1 MVLDFENIHVQYGRN
16 EILHGVDLSV
26 EKGKI
31 TGIIG
36 PNGCGKST
44 LVKTVFGIAP
54 MKEGKIFL
62 EGTDAGKMT
71 RKELA
76 EKLGYVGQDTAC
88 VFDFTVEDII
98 GMALYNKKREKA
110 SSKEIIR
117 HAMEELKITDFSG
130 RNIQTLSGGERKM
143 VFLARAVAQGVDT
156 IILDEPTNH
165 LDIRHQL
172 FLLNYLK
179 QSGKTILIV
188 IHDLRLASYY
198 CDTLYLMK
206 EGRVLSHGTPREVL
220 TREQVEKV
228 FGISGYMVERE
239 DGEADFAIDFE
250 KRIENGKTKES

>member
-1 MVLDFENIHVQYGRN
+1 
-16 EILHGVDLSV
+16 
-26 EKGKI
+26 
-31 TGIIG
+31 
-36 PNGCGKST
+36 
-44 LVKTVFGIAP
+44 
-54 MKEGKIFL
+54 
-62 EGTDAGKMT
+62 MT
-71 RKELA
+71 RKELS
-76 EKLGYVGQDTAC
+76 EKLGYVGQETAC

-98 GMALYNKKREKA
+98 GMALYNRKKEKT

-165 LDIRHQL
+165 LDICHQL

-198 CDTLYLMK
+198 CDTLYLME
-206 EGRVLSHGTPREVL
+206 EGRVLSHGTPQKVL
-220 TREQVEKV
+220 TRDHVEKV

-250 KRIENGKTKES
+250 KRIEN

>member
-1 MVLDFENIHVQYGRN
+1 MVLDFENIHVQYGRK

-31 TGIIG
+31 TGIVG

-54 MKEGKIFL
+54 MKEGKIIL
-62 EGTDAGKMT
+62 EGQDTGKMT
-71 RKELA
+71 RKELS
-76 EKLGYVGQDTAC
+76 EKLGYVGQETAC

-98 GMALYNKKREKA
+98 GMALYNRKKEKT

-117 HAMEELKITDFSG
+117 HAMEE
-130 RNIQTLSGGERKM
+130 
-143 VFLARAVAQGVDT
+143 
-156 IILDEPTNH
+156 PTNH
-165 LDIRHQL
+165 LDICHQL

-198 CDTLYLMK
+198 CDTLYLME
-206 EGRVLSHGTPREVL
+206 EGRVLSHGTPQEVL
-220 TREQVEKV
+220 TRDHVEKV

-250 KRIENGKTKES
+250 KRIEN

>member
-1 MVLDFENIHVQYGRN
+1 M

-31 TGIIG
+31 TGIVG

-54 MKEGKIFL
+54 MKEGKIIL
-62 EGTDAGKMT
+62 EGQDTGKMT
-71 RKELA
+71 RKELS
-76 EKLGYVGQDTAC
+76 EKLGYVGQETAC

-98 GMALYNKKREKA
+98 GMALYNRKKEKT

-117 HAMEELKITDFSG
+117 HAMEELKITDFS
-130 RNIQTLSGGERKM
+130 RAKHSDTLRRRAENG
-143 VFLARAVAQGVDT
+143 LPCRAVAQGVDT

-165 LDIRHQL
+165 LDICHQL

-198 CDTLYLMK
+198 CDTLYLME
-206 EGRVLSHGTPREVL
+206 EGRVLSHGTPQKVL
-220 TREQVEKV
+220 TRDHVEKV

-250 KRIENGKTKES
+250 KRIEN